1 MLVSERVLKDWF
13 HDSNHGSSRPSDLFQ
28 DSTAQCPMS
37 LKFGAKSGTWK
48 ELLRMI
54 QEGRWEERD
63 LVFAGKWVETHNS
76 CCWWRWEKLCD
87 FSQLYTCHAF
97 FFDFV
102 FCSQQTFGR
111 PEKRCGWFHGEK
123 RVNFWEWNPP
133 NKNLFRSCL
142 SRLDRWWL
150 KILHLAVSSKW
161 SSFVKVVSRFAIS
174 NVTGGCR
181 ISAQWW

>member
-1 MLVSERVLKDWF
+1 MTQITAQVDRRMCFRIPL
-13 HDSNHGSSRPSDLFQ
+13 PS
-28 DSTAQCPMS
+28 AQCPWN
-37 LKFGAKSGTWK
+37 LVPKVAPGKSCCAWSRREAGKKGTWFLLGS
-48 ELLRMI
+48 ELKHI
-54 QEGRWEERD
+54 IHAVGEDGRSC
-63 LVFAGKWVETHNS
+63 VTSHNS
-76 CCWWRWEKLCD
+76 IHVM
-87 FSQLYTCHAF
+87 Y

-111 PEKRCGWFHGEK
+111 PEKRCGRFHGEK

>member
-1 MLVSERVLKDWF
+1 MTQITAQVDRRMCFRIPL
-13 HDSNHGSSRPSDLFQ
+13 PS
-28 DSTAQCPMS
+28 AQCPWN
-37 LKFGAKSGTWK
+37 LVPKVAPGKSCCAWSRREAGKKGTWFLLGS
-48 ELLRMI
+48 ELKHI
-54 QEGRWEERD
+54 IHAVGEDGRSC
-63 LVFAGKWVETHNS
+63 VTSHNS
-76 CCWWRWEKLCD
+76 IHVM
-87 FSQLYTCHAF
+87 Y

-111 PEKRCGWFHGEK
+111 PEKRCGRFHGEK

-161 SSFVKVVSRFAIS
+161 SSFVKVVSRCAIS

-181 ISAQWW
+181 ISAQDDSGHNEGFPND